1 MCWFF
6 EISHEACSSKP
17 DKRRYSVENGF
28 IVFGVFNAQFRG
40 RNLES
45 TTVLLVESGA
55 KNR

>member
-55 KNR
+55 KN